1 MLFSSPNG
9 FLPIQCFLRIW
20 RYLVLSNN
28 LLIYLLCIRSHISH
42 QEIYILPTGR
52 EDPNSHGYT
61 GSRGYW
67 HGKART
73 ARGIQRQEG
82 VSVELHL
89 VQSLSRVFLLP
100 SLCSRGIHTSAIPFS
115 YESELHRK
123 VMKTQPKEFTL
134 RILSVTLATL
144 VFSSFSHPPKEVRL
158 AVNWHL
164 DK

>member
-9 FLPIQCFLRIW
+9 FLPIQCFLKIW
-20 RYLVLSNN
+20 RYLVFSNN
-28 LLIYLLCIRSHISH
+28 LLIYLLCIRPHTSH

-52 EDPNSHGYT
+52 EDPNRNGYT
-61 GSRGYW
+61 EAGGRW

-73 ARGIQRQEG
+73 ARGIQRQDG

-89 VQSLSRVFLLP
+89 VQSLSWVFLLP
-100 SLCSRGIHTSAIPFS
+100 SLCSRGIHVSAIPLS
-115 YESELHRK
+115 YVSELHRK

-134 RILSVTLATL
+134 RILSVIFATL

-158 AVNWHL
+158 AVNRHL